1 MSRLQH
7 EISSVLLQLSQSSQT
22 FGVANLEQERVDVS
36 NGPEDEGDL
45 IEAVYVDLNV
55 PDGGLE
61 NVATVVWRL
70 DIEELLLRECWEVLV
85 A

>member
-1 MSRLQH
+1 MPRLQH
-7 EISSVLLQLSQSSQT
+7 EISSVFLQLSKSSQT

-36 NGPEDEGDL
+36 NGTEDEGDL
-45 IEAVYVDLNV
+45 IGAVYVDLNV